1 MPSKIYLFCGVVGV
15 CLFTGCGSS
24 KDIPLR
30 GKITLDGKPVPG
42 PGIISFYAEP
52 GTDSPNASTE
62 FTDGKY
68 EIPAAQGPSAGK
80 FRVEI
85 TWPKPTGKKI
95 PSAEPGLMIDE
106 RVEALPA
113 RYNQQ
118 TELRVEI
125 SPSQNVHD
133 FHLKS

>member
-1 MPSKIYLFCGVVGV
+1 MKTFLSCAAIASL
-15 CLFTGCGSS
+15 CLFAGCSSS
-24 KDIPLR
+24 KEIPIH
-30 GKITLDGKPVPG
+30 GEITLDGKPIPG
-42 PGIISFYAEP
+42 PGIIAFYAEP
-52 GTDSPNASTE
+52 GTDSPHASAE
-62 FTDGKY
+62 FADGKY
-68 EIPAAQGPSAGK
+68 EIPAAQGPSTGK

-85 TWPKPTGKKI
+85 TWPKPTGKKT
-95 PSAEPGLMIDE
+95 PSAEPGLMLDE